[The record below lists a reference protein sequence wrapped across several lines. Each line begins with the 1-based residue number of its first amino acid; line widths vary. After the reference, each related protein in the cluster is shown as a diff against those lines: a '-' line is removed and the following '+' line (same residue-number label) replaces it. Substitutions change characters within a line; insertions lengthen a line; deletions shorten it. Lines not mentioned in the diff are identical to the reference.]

1 MTPLVIVLGL
11 LPSFAWLFFYLK
23 EDPRPEPKKLI
34 ALTFLA
40 GAVFGFFAL
49 LVETGLDCGYA
60 KFQNLDCF
68 ARRDSAFTAAPFLVI
83 AFALV
88 EEMAKFGAAYFTV
101 RKKSAFDEPVDAMIY
116 TTVAA
121 LGFAALENL
130 GAISQASKSL
140 VEGNIFA
147 VTSLRFIGATLL
159 HALASALAG
168 YFWAKSIREFGAKR
182 FIFLGILLATLLHI
196 VFNYLIIIYGNPI
209 YVIIFLSIVGFFTL
223 NDFEKLKGRKV

>member
-1 MTPLVIVLGL
+1 MTLLIIILGL

-49 LVETGLDCGYA
+49 LLQTALDCGYA
-60 KFQNLDCF
+60 KSQNLDCL
-68 ARRDSAFTAAPFLVI
+68 ARRDSSFTSVPFLVI
-83 AFALV
+83 AFALI
-88 EEMAKFGAAYFTV
+88 EEVAKFGAAYFTV

-130 GAISQASKSL
+130 GAISQASKSFL
-140 VEGNIFA
+140 GGNIFA

-159 HALASALAG
+159 HALSSALAG
-168 YFWAKSIREFGAKR
+168 YFWAKSIREFNAKR
-182 FIFLGILLATLLHI
+182 FIFLGLIIATLLHT
-196 VFNYLIIIYGNPI
+196 VFNYLIIIFGNPI
-209 YVIIFLSIVGFFTL
+209 YVIIFLAIVGFFTL
-223 NDFEKLKGRKV
+223 NDFEKLKGRKI

>member
-1 MTPLVIVLGL
+1 MTLLIIVLGL

-23 EDPRPEPKKLI
+23 EDLHPEPKKLI
-34 ALTFLA
+34 ALTFFA
-40 GAVFGFFAL
+40 GIVFGFFAL

-60 KFQNLDCF
+60 KSQNLDCF
-68 ARRDSAFTAAPFLVI
+68 VKRDSAFTSIPLLVI
-83 AFALV
+83 DFALI
-88 EEMAKFGAAYFTV
+88 EELAKFGAAYFTV

-130 GAISQASKSL
+130 GAISQASKSFL
-140 VEGNIFA
+140 EGNIFA

-159 HALASALAG
+159 HALTSALAG

-182 FIFLGILLATLLHI
+182 FIFLGLVLATLLHT
-196 VFNYLIIIYGNPI
+196 VFNYLIIIFGNPI
-209 YVIIFLSIVGFFTL
+209 YVIIFLAIVGFFTL

>member
-1 MTPLVIVLGL
+1 MTILVIILGL

-23 EDPRPEPKKLI
+23 EDLHPEPKKLI

-40 GAVFGFFAL
+40 GALFGFLAL

-60 KFQNLDCF
+60 KSQNLDCF
-68 ARRDSAFTAAPFLVI
+68 ARRNIAFTAAPFLVI

-88 EEMAKFGAAYFTV
+88 EEVAKFGAAYFTV

-130 GAISQASKSL
+130 GAVSQASKTL
-140 VEGNIFA
+140 LEGNIFA

-159 HALASALAG
+159 HALTSALAG
-168 YFWAKSIREFGAKR
+168 YYWAKSIREFGAKK
-182 FIFLGILLATLLHI
+182 FIFFGLILAALLHT
-196 VFNYLIIIYGNPI
+196 VFNYLIIIFGNPI
-209 YVIIFLSIVGFFTL
+209 YIIIFLAIVGFFTL
-223 NDFEKLKGRKV
+223 NDFEKLKRRRV